1 MKGFI
6 MKNAVDSSFSS
17 DSKIAN
23 NRYKQLDTFQDR
35 GHDIGYAVGKG
46 IANFS
51 KSSTNMVAIIFVG
64 SVLFILNMASSMV
77 SALID
82 SFIPVK
88 RSKFDSIN

>member
-1 MKGFI
+1 
-6 MKNAVDSSFSS
+6 MKNAVNSSFSS
-17 DSKIAN
+17 DSKIAK

-35 GHDIGYAVGKG
+35 GHDIGYAIGKG

-64 SVLFILNMASSMV
+64 SALFILNMASSVV

-82 SFIPVK
+82 SFIPTK
-88 RSKFDSIN
+88 HSEFDRVN